1 MSIKGINPLH
11 SLKGHQAP
19 VLTVEYAKTSFL
31 GQDLLASGSED
42 STCRIW
48 DLKSRKVLKGIKNL
62 DAPTHCCLGF
72 KVTSIKFARKNQPY
86 IYLSSGN
93 KVMTYDLRAEG
104 IIITEPAQVYEFS
117 NDEINNIDINEN
129 NKFLATADD
138 EGVVNIIDLNSHKIY
153 KKTSRKHSSICMAAK
168 FRAKK
173 SWEVW
178 SGGMDSKVYEWDF
191 SRGVPTNIYDM
202 TPKEPSA
209 TQMFNPPF
217 VYKIAISPDGEWV
230 AASLGDATIQLLAP
244 PNKKQKKPL
253 REIRLENGHNSMVN
267 CLSFLTG
274 DRSLLISGAA
284 NGRVTIWD
292 HKHEEAP
299 MVDMFQLDDG
309 LGKLNSLK
317 VFEMG
322 GSLYIATAGT
332 SRSNDGA
339 LHIYQLQ

>member
-117 NDEINNIDINEN
+117 NDEINN
-129 NKFLATADD
+129 
-138 EGVVNIIDLNSHKIY
+138 
-153 KKTSRKHSSICMAAK
+153 
-168 FRAKK
+168 
-173 SWEVW
+173 VW
-178 SGGMDSKVYEWDF
+178 
-191 SRGVPTNIYDM
+191 
-202 TPKEPSA
+202 
-209 TQMFNPPF
+209 
-217 VYKIAISPDGEWV
+217 
-230 AASLGDATIQLLAP
+230 
-244 PNKKQKKPL
+244 
-253 REIRLENGHNSMVN
+253 
-267 CLSFLTG
+267 
-274 DRSLLISGAA
+274 
-284 NGRVTIWD
+284 
-292 HKHEEAP
+292 
-299 MVDMFQLDDG
+299 
-309 LGKLNSLK
+309 
-317 VFEMG
+317 
-322 GSLYIATAGT
+322 LY
-332 SRSNDGA
+332 
-339 LHIYQLQ
+339 

>member
-1 MSIKGINPLH
+1 MSIKGIHPLH
-11 SLKGHQAP
+11 SLKGHQAA
-19 VLTVEYAKTSFL
+19 VLTVEYAKNSFL

-48 DLKSRKVLKGIKNL
+48 DLKSKKVLKGIKNL
-62 DAPTHCCLGF
+62 DAP
-72 KVTSIKFARKNQPY
+72 VTSIKFARKNQPY

-93 KVMTYDLRAEG
+93 KVLIYDLRSEG
-104 IIITEPAQVYEFS
+104 IIITEPIQVYEFS
-117 NDEINNIDINEN
+117 NDEINSIDINEN

-138 EGVVNIIDLNSHKIY
+138 EGVVNIVDLSNHKIY
-153 KKTSRKHSSICMAAK
+153 KKTSKKHSSICMSAK

-191 SRGVPTNIYDM
+191 SRGLPTNIYDM

-217 VYKIAISPDGEWV
+217 VYKIATSPDGEWV
-230 AASLGDATIQLLAP
+230 AASLGDSTIQLLAP
-244 PNKKQKKPL
+244 PNKKQKKHL

-267 CLSFLTG
+267 CLSFLTS
-274 DRSLLISGAA
+274 DESLLISGAA
-284 NGRVTIWD
+284 NGRVTMWD
-292 HKHEEAP
+292 YKNQEAP
-299 MVDMFQLDDG
+299 LVGMLQLDDG

-317 VFEMG
+317 AFDMDG
-322 GSLYIATAGT
+322 ALYIATAGT
-332 SRSNDGA
+332 SKSNDGA

>member
-1 MSIKGINPLH
+1 MSIKGIHPLH

-19 VLTVEYAKTSFL
+19 VLTVEYAKDSFL
-31 GQDLLASGSED
+31 GQYLLASGSED
-42 STCRIW
+42 NTCRIW
-48 DLKSRKVLKGIKNL
+48 DLRSKKVLKGIKNL
-62 DAPTHCCLGF
+62 DAP
-72 KVTSIKFARKNQPY
+72 VTSIKFARKNQPY

-93 KVMTYDLRAEG
+93 KVLIYDLRSEG
-104 IIITEPAQVYEFS
+104 IIIAEPTQVYEFS
-117 NDEINNIDINEN
+117 NDEINSIDVNEN

-138 EGVVNIIDLNSHKIY
+138 EGVVNIVDLGSHKIY
-153 KKTSRKHSSICMAAK
+153 KKTSKKHSSICMSAK

-191 SRGVPTNIYDM
+191 SRGLPTNIYDM

-217 VYKIAISPDGEWV
+217 VYKIATSPDGEWV
-230 AASLGDATIQLLAP
+230 AASLGDSTIQLLAP
-244 PNKKQKKPL
+244 PNKKQKKHL
-253 REIRLENGHNSMVN
+253 QEIRLENGHNSMVN

-274 DRSLLISGAA
+274 DKPLLISGAA

-292 HKHEEAP
+292 HKNELEP
-299 MVDMFQLDDG
+299 LGGMFQLDGG

-317 VFEMG
+317 AFDMDG
-322 GSLYIATAGT
+322 NLYIATAGT
-332 SRSNDGA
+332 SKSNDGA